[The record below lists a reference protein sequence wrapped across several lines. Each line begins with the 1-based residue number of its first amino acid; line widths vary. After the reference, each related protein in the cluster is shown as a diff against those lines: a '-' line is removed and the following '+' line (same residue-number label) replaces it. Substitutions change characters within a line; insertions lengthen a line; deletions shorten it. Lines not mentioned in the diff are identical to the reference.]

1 MASDDWAPVRRI
13 RSYEQVMEQIE
24 QRITDGLLKSGDHL
38 PSERDLA
45 AQLGVSRPTLR
56 ESLRVLEAL
65 GILDIRRGG
74 GADGG
79 AILLPEPGSGMVS
92 LLRLQ
97 LALSHFDETDV
108 METRLAMEEW
118 AVAEA
123 ARRSTPEDHAELAEL
138 LDRMDDTTIDSSEFN
153 RLDAAFHVRVARST
167 GNALLAHF
175 MESLRSAIHRQMVD
189 MYAELDDWR
198 ATVVTVREEHRAILR
213 TISEG
218 DAEKAVA
225 LVREHIKDFYED
237 YRKKKADGAGSAR

>member
-1 MASDDWAPVRRI
+1 MTSAWEPVRKI

-24 QRITDGLLKSGDHL
+24 QRIVDGLLKPGDHL

-45 AQLGVSRPTLR
+45 TQLGVSRPTLR

-65 GILDIRRGG
+65 GILDIRPGG

-79 AILLPEPGSGMVS
+79 AILMPEPGAGMVS

-97 LALSHFDETDV
+97 LALAHFSENDV
-108 METRLAMEEW
+108 VETRLAMEEW

-123 ARRSTPEDHAELAEL
+123 ARRSTVEDHAALAEI
-138 LDRMDDTTIDSSEFN
+138 LDRMDDTTIDSAEFN
-153 RLDAAFHVRVARST
+153 RLDAAFHVRIARST

-189 MYAELDDWR
+189 MYAELEDWR
-198 ATVVTVREEHRAILR
+198 KTVVTVRKEHRTILR
-213 TISEG
+213 TITEG
-218 DAEKAVA
+218 DADQAIAE
-225 LVREHIKDFYED
+225 VRAHIKDFYKD
-237 YRKKKADGAGSAR
+237 YRTKKTDG

>member
-1 MASDDWAPVRRI
+1 MTSAWEPVRKI

-24 QRITDGLLKSGDHL
+24 QRIVDGLLKPGDHL

-45 AQLGVSRPTLR
+45 TQLGVSRPTLR

-65 GILDIRRGG
+65 GVLDIRPGG

-79 AILLPEPGSGMVS
+79 AILMPEPGAGMVS

-97 LALSHFDETDV
+97 LALAHFSESDV
-108 METRLAMEEW
+108 VETRLAMEEW

-123 ARRSTPEDHAELAEL
+123 ARRSTAEDHAALAEI
-138 LDRMDDTTIDSSEFN
+138 LDRMDDTTIDSAEFN
-153 RLDAAFHVRVARST
+153 RLDAAFHVRIARST

-189 MYAELDDWR
+189 MYAGLEDWR
-198 ATVVTVREEHRAILR
+198 KTVVTVRKEHRTILR
-213 TISEG
+213 TITEG
-218 DAEKAVA
+218 DADQAVA
-225 LVREHIKDFYED
+225 EVRTHIKDFYKD
-237 YRKKKADGAGSAR
+237 YRTKKTDG

>member
-1 MASDDWAPVRRI
+1 MTSAWEPVRKI

-24 QRITDGLLKSGDHL
+24 QRIVDGLLKPGDHL

-45 AQLGVSRPTLR
+45 TQLGVSRPTLR

-65 GILDIRRGG
+65 GILDIRPGG

-79 AILLPEPGSGMVS
+79 AILMPEPGAGMVS

-97 LALSHFDETDV
+97 LALAHFSESDV
-108 METRLAMEEW
+108 VETRLAMEEW

-123 ARRSTPEDHAELAEL
+123 ARRSTTEDHAALAEI
-138 LDRMDDTTIDSSEFN
+138 LDRMDDTTIDSAEFN
-153 RLDAAFHVRVARST
+153 RLDAAFHVRIARST

-189 MYAELDDWR
+189 MYAELEDWR
-198 ATVVTVREEHRAILR
+198 KTVVTVRKEHRTILR
-213 TISEG
+213 TITEG
-218 DAEKAVA
+218 DADQAVA
-225 LVREHIKDFYED
+225 EVRTHIKDFYKD
-237 YRKKKADGAGSAR
+237 YRTKKTDE